1 VLLFYRETISKI
13 ENPGLSRCSKKR
25 ESKATMSAQDVPRAT
40 RCNPD
45 EAGLLEKF
53 SEDKTF
59 EDLY

>member
-1 VLLFYRETISKI
+1 VVLFYRETISEI
-13 ENPGLSRCSKKR
+13 ESPGLSRCSKKR
-25 ESKATMSAQDVPRAT
+25 ETQAIMSAQDVPRAT

-45 EAGLLEKF
+45 EAGLVEKF